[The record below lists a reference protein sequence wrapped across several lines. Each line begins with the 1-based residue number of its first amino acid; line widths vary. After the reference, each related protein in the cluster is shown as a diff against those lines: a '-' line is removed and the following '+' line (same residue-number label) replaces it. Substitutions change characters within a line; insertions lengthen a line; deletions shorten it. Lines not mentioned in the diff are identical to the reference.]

1 MRLLTVGNMYPPHH
15 LGGAEL
21 VWRSFVDH
29 LRRRGHEVRVL
40 TTDHRQPGVTAPD
53 DDPSVHRELRWWW
66 RDHAWPR
73 FTARERLAVE
83 RGNARVFDRHVR
95 ELRPDAVAWMAC
107 GGMTLSLVERAR
119 RAGLPSLALA
129 QDDWAIYGP
138 RVDAWL
144 RMWRRAGPLAPLG
157 AAVTGVPTS
166 VDLDAIDRW
175 VAISADTL
183 RRARELGGWRLDG
196 GRVVHTGIDASW
208 VGGPLPEEPWRWRL
222 LNVGR
227 IDERKGID
235 TAIDALAH
243 LPADATLT
251 VAGAGDDQALRAL
264 RERAARAGLDGR
276 VAFLGAQDRDRL
288 RAVYADADAVVFPVR
303 WDEPWGL
310 VPLEAMALGRPVLA
324 TGRGGS
330 AEYLRDGENALL
342 FPADDPQALAARL
355 LELAVDRDLR
365 GRLRAGGLATAAR
378 HTDAAFNEA
387 LEAALAEVVCG

>member
-1 MRLLTVGNMYPPHH
+1 VRVLTVGNMYPPHH

-21 VWRSFVDH
+21 VWRSFVGH
-29 LRRRGHEVRVL
+29 LRERGHEVRVL
-40 TTDHRQPGVTAPD
+40 TTDHRQPGVTAA
-53 DDPSVHRELRWWW
+53 DDPGVHRELRWWW
-66 RDHAWPR
+66 REHGWPR
-73 FTARERLAVE
+73 FPGRERLAVE

-138 RVDAWL
+138 EVDAWL
-144 RMWRRAGPLAPLG
+144 RAWRRRGPAAAAG
-157 AAVTGVPTS
+157 AALTGIPTR
-166 VDLDAIDRW
+166 VDLDSIDRW

-183 RRARELGGWRLDG
+183 RRARELGGWRMEG
-196 GRVVHTGIDASW
+196 ARVIHTGIDAGW
-208 VGGPLPEEPWRWRL
+208 IGAPLPHRPWAWRL

-227 IDERKGID
+227 IDDRKGID

-243 LPADATLT
+243 LPPEATLT
-251 VAGAGDDQALRAL
+251 VAGAGDDQALSAL

-276 VAFLGAQDRDRL
+276 VTFLGAQDRDRL
-288 RAVYADADAVVFPVR
+288 RAVYAQADAVVFPVR

-342 FPADDPQALAARL
+342 FPAGDAAALAARL
-355 LELAVDRDLR
+355 HDLAADPDLR
-365 GRLRAGGLATAAR
+365 ARLRAGGLATAPR
-378 HTDAAFNEA
+378 HTDAAFNAA
-387 LEAALAEVVCG
+387 LEAALAELCSG